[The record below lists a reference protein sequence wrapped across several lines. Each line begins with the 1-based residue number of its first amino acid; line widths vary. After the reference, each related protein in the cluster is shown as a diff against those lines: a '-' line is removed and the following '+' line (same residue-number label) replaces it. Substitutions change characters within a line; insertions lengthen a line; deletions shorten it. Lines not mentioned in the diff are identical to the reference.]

1 MRSVVFFSFL
11 VFSCLTIYNHRSVSF
26 LMYFFF
32 SKVGHHYTCVL
43 RASCLKELA
52 FCIACTISY
61 EFFFLIFEGIFFLR
75 KQEKRVNNLWLNM
88 SILPIDDDATVYIKY
103 LSKEF
108 FLIVSP
114 CYMLLRQ
121 VPYCPGHHVL
131 MRYHSL
137 PDFIVNTI
145 LPFNQLIA
153 PSWGSLYESHYS
165 IQAQFIQY

>member
-1 MRSVVFFSFL
+1 
-11 VFSCLTIYNHRSVSF
+11 
-26 LMYFFF
+26 
-32 SKVGHHYTCVL
+32 
-43 RASCLKELA
+43 
-52 FCIACTISY
+52 
-61 EFFFLIFEGIFFLR
+61 
-75 KQEKRVNNLWLNM
+75 M
-88 SILPIDDDATVYIKY
+88 SILPMDDDATVYIKY

-131 MRYHSL
+131 MRL
-137 PDFIVNTI
+137 DFIVNTI